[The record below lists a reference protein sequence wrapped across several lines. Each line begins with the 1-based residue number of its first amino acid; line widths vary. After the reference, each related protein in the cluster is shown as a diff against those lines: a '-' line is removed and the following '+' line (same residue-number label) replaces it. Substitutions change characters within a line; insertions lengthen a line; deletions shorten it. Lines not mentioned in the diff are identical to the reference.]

1 MEKPKWERLWDQII
15 NSPKATIIRAKKIQ
29 EINNYSLHISL
40 NTKMEAFIYYFLIS
54 LVFIFTWKILLQI
67 NPIEKAQNT
76 FHRVLQHSPSL
87 ATSTTWRREEKNRRY
102 NQVNYSTH
110 SMDWKLNFILFFSII
125 WSLTQITRIILRGL
139 VQPLKKIYLNC
150 YVGLGYFS
158 IHSFHTQHLLDL
170 VCERKMV
177 GVCRSRSEGKSQVHY
192 LICRLCF

>member
-110 SMDWKLNFILFFSII
+110 SMDWTLNFILFCSII

-139 VQPLKKIYLNC
+139 VQPIKKRYLNC
-150 YVGLGYFS
+150 YNYFGICIQILRIKKIS
-158 IHSFHTQHLLDL
+158 PRLYLLL
-170 VCERKMV
+170 FINTLEFIKLNGSC
-177 GVCRSRSEGKSQVHY
+177 
-192 LICRLCF
+192 